1 MILKELITSSG
12 ASLDSGSWE
21 QEITGLAYD
30 SRKVR
35 AGDLFFALPGLKS
48 DGTAFAV
55 QAVDSGAMAVV
66 SQSSRPEGLKAAWV
80 KVRNARE
87 TMGFAADTFFGRPS
101 LDLPVVGITGTNG
114 KTTISFLVQHLVAAA
129 HHRCGLIGTVRY
141 ETGTEVIEAPHTTP
155 ESVDVQTLLGRMRDH
170 GCRAAVMEVSSHGL
184 EQHRVTGV
192 RFKVGVF
199 TNLTQDHL
207 DYHGTMERYFA
218 SKKVLFDM
226 VDEHKGTIV
235 FNRDDVYGQRLL
247 KHRYEGAT
255 LISYGLGVGADLR
268 AVDVRPEPRGTQFQ
282 LEWGKSGR
290 KSLVRI
296 PFFGKHNVYNAL
308 ASLGAAQGLE
318 LNLRE
323 AVAHLA
329 ESPQVPGRLE
339 LVPGGNGVRVFVDYA
354 HTPDALENVLH
365 SLREIRPNRIIT
377 VFGCGG
383 DRDASKRPLM
393 GAAVSRLSDISILT
407 SDNPRT
413 ENPEQILDGV
423 AAGMSGVW
431 RRIVDRD
438 EAIATAIRA
447 AQPGDIVL
455 VAGKGHETYQEING
469 VRHPFDDRKVARRLI
484 EEASR

>member
-1 MILKELITSSG
+1 M
-12 ASLDSGSWE
+12 
-21 QEITGLAYD
+21 
-30 SRKVR
+30 
-35 AGDLFFALPGLKS
+35 
-48 DGTAFAV
+48 
-55 QAVDSGAMAVV
+55 
-66 SQSSRPEGLKAAWV
+66 
-80 KVRNARE
+80 
-87 TMGFAADTFFGRPS
+87 
-101 LDLPVVGITGTNG
+101 
-114 KTTISFLVQHLVAAA
+114 QHLVAAA

-184 EQHRVTGV
+184 DQHRVTGV

-226 VDEHKGTIV
+226 VDEHQGTIV

-308 ASLGAAQGLE
+308 AALGAAQGLE

-354 HTPDALENVLH
+354 HTPDALENVLR

-431 RRIVDRD
+431 RRIVDRE